1 MQTIYHIVAE
11 VCARDFPILA
21 KLSVN
26 QGHKFVDIIY
36 EDIVSGDNP
45 TEITEQQIFEYVEE
59 FIAKAISVSIDDV
72 VDVMEKTNDS
82 QNMS

>member
-26 QGHKFVDIIY
+26 QGHKFIDIIY
-36 EDIVSGDNP
+36 EDIISGDNP
-45 TEITEQQIFEYVEE
+45 TEIVEHELYDYIEE
-59 FIAKAISVSIDDV
+59 FIVKAISVSIDDV
-72 VDVMEKTNDS
+72 VDVMEKPN
-82 QNMS
+82 N

>member
-59 FIAKAISVSIDDV
+59 FIAKAISVSIDNK
-72 VDVMEKTNDS
+72 ETENE
-82 QNMS
+82 NI